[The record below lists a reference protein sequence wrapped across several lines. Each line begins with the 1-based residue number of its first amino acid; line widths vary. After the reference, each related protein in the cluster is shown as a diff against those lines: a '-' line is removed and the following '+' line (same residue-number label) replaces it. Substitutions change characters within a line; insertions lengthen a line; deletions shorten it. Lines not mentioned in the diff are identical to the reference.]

1 MKEKVVTE
9 KELNKHLFLY
19 KSPLYKNTKF
29 KIISSS
35 KESND
40 LVTGLN
46 IKNRRERIKY
56 VFDKCCEYLD
66 NDFPNDACEFIDGK
80 CIVQRQNKSK
90 QKCGCCRYCEY
101 VTLNGCPSKILHA
114 NYLTAAK

>member
-9 KELNKHLFLY
+9 KQLNKHLFLY

-29 KIISSS
+29 KIISGS

-66 NDFPNDACEFIDGK
+66 NDFPNDACGFIDGK

-90 QKCGCCRYCEY
+90 IGDEENGNFRYDRRIY
-101 VTLNGCPSKILHA
+101 QRFI
-114 NYLTAAK
+114 

>member
-9 KELNKHLFLY
+9 KQLNKHLFLY

-29 KIISSS
+29 KIISGS

-46 IKNRRERIKY
+46 I
-56 VFDKCCEYLD
+56 
-66 NDFPNDACEFIDGK
+66 
-80 CIVQRQNKSK
+80 
-90 QKCGCCRYCEY
+90 
-101 VTLNGCPSKILHA
+101 
-114 NYLTAAK
+114 

>member
-29 KIISSS
+29 KIISGS

-46 IKNRRERIKY
+46 IKNRRARI
-56 VFDKCCEYLD
+56 
-66 NDFPNDACEFIDGK
+66 
-80 CIVQRQNKSK
+80 Q
-90 QKCGCCRYCEY
+90 
-101 VTLNGCPSKILHA
+101 KILHA